1 MLVVAA
7 IVAVVLLVKSALNK
21 TVTPPADASGSA
33 VTSQVDSSAA
43 GSGESTD
50 AQQTPNDAQ
59 QAAAESITLSA
70 DALSLDA
77 GGASQLTV
85 SVGPEGWAGQ
95 IVWTTSDANVAAVDE
110 NGNVTYVGA
119 GSCTI
124 TASAG
129 SVSAQCAVTCNEAA
143 PAEPAA
149 PAEEAITVT
158 AYGNTMDGDF
168 TVKVGEVV
176 PFKAVGG
183 DGSSYAWSIED
194 GSVASVDPTTG
205 SCTGLTAGKTK
216 MTVTSGTQSVTVT
229 VRVVG

>member
-1 MLVVAA
+1 M
-7 IVAVVLLVKSALNK
+7 
-21 TVTPPADASGSA
+21 
-33 VTSQVDSSAA
+33 DSLQHE
-43 GSGESTD
+43 GE
-50 AQQTPNDAQ
+50 
-59 QAAAESITLSA
+59 QA
-70 DALSLDA
+70 
-77 GGASQLTV
+77 
-85 SVGPEGWAGQ
+85 
-95 IVWTTSDANVAAVDE
+95 
-110 NGNVTYVGA
+110 
-119 GSCTI
+119 
-124 TASAG
+124 
-129 SVSAQCAVTCNEAA
+129 
-143 PAEPAA
+143 AA

-194 GSVASVDPTTG
+194 GTVASVDPTTG